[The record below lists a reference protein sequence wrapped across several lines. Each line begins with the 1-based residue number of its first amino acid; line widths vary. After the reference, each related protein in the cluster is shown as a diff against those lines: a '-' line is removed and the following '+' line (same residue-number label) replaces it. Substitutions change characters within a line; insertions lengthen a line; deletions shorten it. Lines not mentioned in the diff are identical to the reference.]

1 MALPAQTMRIVV
13 AALIA
18 AALAAGAV
26 VLPPRSEAAPTP
38 AQRLN
43 VIPDPWLGPV
53 IDDLGQGRPLG
64 RLLKDVLCP
73 PVGEVDEL
81 VSGVPGLQDLT
92 GILETGA
99 CNLDVLDYSY
109 HTEFRRKDGSLVV
122 KNVPAIV
129 NVPTLLNVDDD
140 PGAEFAAT
148 IRVLGIDQ
156 MVVQIDRVGPIL
168 GDGVLKP
175 LPASVEAVIADP
187 SKGSLPRKRIAYGFD
202 AKDSSAPTQWETV
215 LRLTDVFGSPDPL
228 KLGVDFNQTGATGP
242 VAVTGEIYN
251 PDSSNL
257 GRRDRI
263 GGAVRFARP
272 PARASVDLELGDRV
286 EAHLRTTTPTRV
298 DVLARM
304 QENDDETRVEA
315 AIDELPRQVDIA
327 FESPAA
333 NQMRIDYDAIS
344 PIAALDARY
353 TQRKGAP
360 DYDQVT
366 TTAEAHVRDI
376 PQGLTVQQTGP
387 EDIRFSTRGG
397 KVGAIEA
404 AFASGGAP
412 LTESEPGDYVKV
424 FQDGA
429 FNSISARLLGLE
441 RASFS
446 GAAPMVID
454 ATLEPGPVRASV
466 HTPDLD
472 AEATVRDLPHVLRLV
487 LDLEKPRVVYDGNGQ
502 GIDEINVKAQSAK
515 PLFARAT
522 HLDATVKG
530 IPATMQL
537 DLKQSGDAVEFVTD
551 NPIGSIQLLASDG
564 HGESLPA
571 GQQGVIFRDQQD
583 RWLIFGRVFG
593 LRQVKLQPE
602 PLKVLV
608 RAGEGK
614 PFTADATIRQPGGD
628 LGVHGSIENLP
639 RRVEV
644 GLTQD
649 ASDGTKIAYDADAP
663 IGRIVL
669 SGQNLELIDRA
680 DDFRIAVDDVPTHFE
695 AKLPKSGPLI
705 EASAID
711 PIGAIKIQ
719 LADGGFE
726 ELPAGRDGAI
736 YLDTNSRFAITA
748 KVSRLRGLKVITDPL
763 PEVSLDLPDTPNPF
777 DFKIERQKFP
787 DEPIE
792 YFRGTIDKP
801 QRDTKVKLT
810 TDPEVRLDYQAGG
823 AIDTIGLESN
833 VGSLGLID
841 ATLSNLPRALKI
853 CFASGPGC
861 KRPESPDD
869 DALVS
874 ADIDDDDASHGPIVL
889 NGLICLSPDSDVD
902 CRNASLRKTFV
913 TFENLSVREFAFDAV
928 SDGVSSGAF
937 IDTDNKDLTGKV
949 EYRDTDLPIIDGFR
963 ISLPS
968 GFRAQNRQAG
978 IFSSAGTIVCP
989 SGTTIGTISPDIN
1002 LAGLLCP

>member
-1 MALPAQTMRIVV
+1 MALPTRTMRYVV
-13 AALIA
+13 AALVA

-26 VLPPRSEAAPTP
+26 VLPASSTAAPTP

-53 IDDLGQGRPLG
+53 LDDLGQGRPLG

-109 HTEFRRKDGSLVV
+109 HTEFRRPDGSLAV

-129 NVPTLLNVDDD
+129 NVPTFLDVDDK
-140 PGAEFAAT
+140 PGAEFVAT

-156 MVVQIDRVGPIL
+156 MVVQIDRVGPL
-168 GDGVLKP
+168 LADGVLKP
-175 LPASVEAVIADP
+175 LPASVEAIIADP

-202 AKDSSAPTQWETV
+202 AKESSAPTQWETV

-251 PDSSNL
+251 PDASRL
-257 GRRDRI
+257 GRRDRM
-263 GGAVRFARP
+263 GGAVRFQQP
-272 PARASVDLELGDRV
+272 PARASVDFELGSRV
-286 EAHLRTTTPTRV
+286 VAHLRTTTSTKV
-298 DVLARM
+298 DVLARL
-304 QENDDETRVEA
+304 QENDDETRIEA
-315 AIDELPRQVDIA
+315 SIDQLPRQVDIA
-327 FESPAA
+327 FSQPGPD
-333 NQMRIDYDAIS
+333 QMRIDYDAIS

-353 TQRKGAP
+353 TKRKGAP
-360 DYDQVT
+360 EYDTVT
-366 TTAEAHVRDI
+366 TTAEAHVRDL
-376 PQGLTVQQTGP
+376 PQGLTVEQTGP
-387 EDIRFSTRGG
+387 EDFRFSTRGG
-397 KVGAIEA
+397 KIGAIEA
-404 AFASGGAP
+404 AFAQNGAP
-412 LTESEPGDYVKV
+412 ITESEPGDYVKV
-424 FQDGA
+424 VQDGSYTSLA
-429 FNSISARLLGLE
+429 ARLLGLE
-441 RASFS
+441 RARFS
-446 GAAPMVID
+446 GASPMTIE
-454 ATLEPGPVRASV
+454 ATVQPGPVRASV

-472 AEATVRDLPHVLRLV
+472 AEATIRDLPHELRLI
-487 LDLEKPRVVYDGNGQ
+487 LDLEKPRIVYDGDGS
-502 GIDEINVKAQSAK
+502 GIDEINVRAQSAK
-515 PLFARAT
+515 PLFGRAT

-537 DLKQSGDAVEFVTD
+537 DLKQSGDDVEFVTD

-564 HGESLPA
+564 HAESLPA
-571 GQQGVIFRDQQD
+571 GQQGVIYRDQED
-583 RWLIFGRVFG
+583 RWLIFGRIFG
-593 LRQVKLQPE
+593 LRQVKLRTE

-614 PFTADATIRQPGGD
+614 PFSADATVRQPGDD
-628 LGVHGSIENLP
+628 LDVHASIENLP

-649 ASDGTKIAYDADAP
+649 QAAGTSIVYDADQP

-669 SGQNLELIDRA
+669 EGQNLELLDRA
-680 DDFRIAVDDVPTHFE
+680 DDFRVAVNDVPAHFE
-695 AKLPKSGPLI
+695 AKLPESGALV

-711 PIGAIKIQ
+711 PIGEIKIQ

-726 ELPAGRDGAI
+726 ELPPGRDGAI
-736 YLDTNSRFAITA
+736 YLDTDTRFAITA
-748 KVSRLRGLKVITDPL
+748 KVSHLRGLKVVTDPL
-763 PEVSLDLPDTPNPF
+763 PEISLDLPDAPNPF
-777 DFKIERQKFP
+777 DFKIERRKFP

-792 YFRGTIDKP
+792 YFRGTIDRP
-801 QRDTKVKLT
+801 QRDTKIKLE
-810 TDPEVRLDYQAGG
+810 TDPQVRLDYGAGG
-823 AIDTIGLESN
+823 AIDTIALESN

-841 ATLSNLPRALKI
+841 ATLQNLPRALKV
-853 CFASGPGC
+853 CFDSGPGC

-874 ADIDDDDASHGPIVL
+874 AAIDDDDASHGPIVL
-889 NGLICLSPDSDVD
+889 NGLICMSPDSDVD
-902 CRNASLRKTFV
+902 CRNPSLRKTFV

-928 SDGVSSGAF
+928 SDGISSGAF

-963 ISLPS
+963 IALPS